1 VPGGRHPCKHVA
13 ALKKALVNGL
23 NRSRKGVKEEA
34 LVAASEGIDLPGIGF
49 HAEGT
54 QDGNGGIAVGVG
66 IGDRGQGLEVRGRR
80 LEVNKVMLP

>member
-1 VPGGRHPCKHVA
+1 
-13 ALKKALVNGL
+13 
-23 NRSRKGVKEEA
+23 
-34 LVAASEGIDLPGIGF
+34 VAASEGIDLPGIGF